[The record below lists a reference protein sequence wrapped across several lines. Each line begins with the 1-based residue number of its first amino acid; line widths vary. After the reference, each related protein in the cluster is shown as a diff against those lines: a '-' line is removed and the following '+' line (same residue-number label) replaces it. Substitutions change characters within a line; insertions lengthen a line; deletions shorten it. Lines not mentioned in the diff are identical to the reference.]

1 MRLNCPCCATEFPIE
16 AGMIDADGKRL
27 AAIFAAMEPTLGRA
41 TIGYLR
47 LFKPAKTA
55 LRTARAI
62 KIVADLDAMVRVGSV
77 CRDERGGLRRPA
89 TAAHWAAGI
98 EQILIAPPNGL
109 PLTNHHYLRAIVYG
123 LADQADAVAE
133 RSRETVMRAGT
144 HRAGPSPVVPR
155 EDPLTAE
162 LAHLKQIHGYGRLT
176 DAEYQ
181 AKVIEARARFA
192 PQPEAARG

>member
-1 MRLNCPCCATEFPIE
+1 MRATCPCCSTEFPIE

-55 LRTARAI
+55 LRTARAV
-62 KIVADLDAMVRVGSV
+62 KIVAELDALVRVGNV

-89 TAAHWAAGI
+89 TPATWAAGI
-98 EQILIAPPNGL
+98 EQILVAPPSGL

-133 RSRETVMRAGT
+133 RARETVVRSGA

-155 EDPLTAE
+155 EDPLKAE
-162 LAHLKQIHGYGRLT
+162 LAYLKQMFDHDAYSK
-176 DAEYQ
+176 AEYDKKCAAAHVRH
-181 AKVIEARARFA
+181 AKLQET
-192 PQPEAARG
+192 ARG